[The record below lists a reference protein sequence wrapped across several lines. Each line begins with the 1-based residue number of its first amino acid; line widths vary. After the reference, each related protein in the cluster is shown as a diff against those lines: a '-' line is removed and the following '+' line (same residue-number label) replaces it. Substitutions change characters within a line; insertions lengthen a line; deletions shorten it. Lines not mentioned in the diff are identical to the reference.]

1 MGSFFLS
8 CTHKY
13 TCIKMKIVFSGLLFL
28 LLITIVEQVESGKCN
43 CKMVQNVWT
52 DDRLGINFE
61 VNNCAGSCTGACR
74 GKKWNKRKE
83 VTVDHRLQH
92 FLTLDKFMKYSCEP
106 VKQVMQSAM
115 PKGSNKPIHYVKVTE
130 CGCVLQWKVPE
141 EKN

>member
-1 MGSFFLS
+1 
-8 CTHKY
+8 
-13 TCIKMKIVFSGLLFL
+13 MKIVFSGLLFL

-83 VTVDHRLQH
+83 VT
-92 FLTLDKFMKYSCEP
+92 
-106 VKQVMQSAM
+106 
-115 PKGSNKPIHYVKVTE
+115 G
-130 CGCVLQWKVPE
+130 
-141 EKN
+141 